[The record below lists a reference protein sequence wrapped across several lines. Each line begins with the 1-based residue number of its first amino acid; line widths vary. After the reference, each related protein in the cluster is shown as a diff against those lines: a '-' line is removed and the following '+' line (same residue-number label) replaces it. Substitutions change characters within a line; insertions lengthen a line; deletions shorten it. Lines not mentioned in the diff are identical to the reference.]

1 MRYKLEIKPE
11 VSDYLRGLQLTREG
25 RIRLH
30 TALNEAA
37 EFADLFR
44 NDPSNRAGPFFSLQN
59 IFNDAGRLRM
69 LFLVVDDS
77 PAAYGVLSVVYA
89 ELY

>member
-11 VSDYLRGLQLTREG
+11 VSDYLRGLPLTREG

-30 TALNEAA
+30 AAVNDAA

-44 NDPSNRAGPFFSLQN
+44 AAPANRAGPFFFIRN

-69 LFLVVDDS
+69 LFLAVDDS

>member
-11 VSDYLRGLQLTREG
+11 VSDYLRTLPLTREG
-25 RIRLH
+25 RIRMQA
-30 TALNEAA
+30 ALNDTA

-44 NDPSNRAGPFFSLQN
+44 TDHAARAGPFFFMRH
-59 IFNDAGRLRM
+59 IFADAGRLRM
-69 LFLVVDDS
+69 LFLAVDDS

-89 ELY
+89 DLY